1 MITPE
6 GVPVLFVSEPENA
19 ALAAVKILA
28 LSNHSLYEKIASYQQ
43 KKKEEV
49 IEADKE
55 IKRKKIAKRD
65 IE

>member
-28 LSNHSLYEKIASYQQ
+28 LSNHLLYEKIAMYQQ
-43 KKKEEV
+43 KKKREV
-49 IEADKE
+49 IDADEE
-55 IKRKKIAKRD
+55 IKEKTTAKRGVG
-65 IE
+65 